1 MTVSLPRNETDPSD
15 KSKSKKNWLFTKK
28 KTTICTSHN
37 NIKSPEAPFLTQE
50 VIKQLK
56 VLMKFLDK
64 DESEFNDQKPLFP
77 HLLFTSIDLS
87 QEGIFRKTGSVG
99 RQQALKYLFNQLK
112 PLNLD
117 EYTCHD
123 VASVM
128 KSVLADMPEPLLTE
142 V

>member
-1 MTVSLPRNETDPSD
+1 M
-15 KSKSKKNWLFTKK
+15 
-28 KTTICTSHN
+28 
-37 NIKSPEAPFLTQE
+37 
-50 VIKQLK
+50 
-56 VLMKFLDK
+56 
-64 DESEFNDQKPLFP
+64 
-77 HLLFTSIDLS
+77 FTSTDLS

-99 RQQALKYLFNQLK
+99 RQQTLKFLFHQLK